1 MRHGFASSSS
11 SIALAAIVT
20 LAPFGA
26 ARAHV
31 VLEQGQAEAGA
42 TYKAVLRVGHGC
54 GDSPVTELVVQIPPG
69 VQGARPMAKP
79 GWQITVT
86 RAPLAAPIT
95 SHGRTVSEDVS
106 QIRWSGGRLDAAQ
119 YDDFVLLARLPDQP
133 GPLYWKISQIC
144 ESGRADWVE
153 VPAAGQTLRDLKSP
167 AALLDV
173 RPAAPAAAPVHQH

>member
-1 MRHGFASSSS
+1 MRHGFASS
-11 SIALAAIVT
+11 IALAAIAT
-20 LAPFGA
+20 LAPFTGA
-26 ARAHV
+26 YAHV

-54 GDSPVTELVVQIPPG
+54 GESPVTELVVQIPPG

-79 GWQITVT
+79 GWQIAVT
-86 RAPLAAPIT
+86 RAPLAVPVT

-153 VPAAGQTLRDLKSP
+153 VPAAGQTPRDLKAP
-167 AALLDV
+167 AALLEV